1 MPALKTIKAG
11 NPGNVFIPKNIREVE
26 KAKEDRIRM
35 ENGKPPLRR
44 VNTNQV
50 VVPQRGKVE
59 RLVSVDIKDIL
70 PYEEEEPEAL
80 KRQKKLAEEVDT
92 GFNKALNRWEKAI
105 IAPQKEII
113 ANTIL
118 DSQVNNETISAGDL
132 LEKLNKFGEDM
143 SNKEIKIG
151 NQYNKFKA
159 ESIANERSRKRKMEL
174 KEYGHYLEEDDPDFM
189 NGDRMPWENE
199 ENSIT
204 GKNTSKVATMSI
216 EDFLEDSTPSVKNNN
231 PESKTQDLN
240 IKSQSQ
246 TPMSRPI
253 GSDIEF

>member
-11 NPGNVFIPKNIREVE
+11 NSGNVFIPKNIREVE
-26 KAKEDRIRM
+26 KAKEDKIRM

-50 VVPQRGKVE
+50 VVPQKGRAE

-80 KRQKKLAEEVDT
+80 RRQKKLAEEVDS
-92 GFNKALNRWEKAI
+92 GFSKALNRWEKTI
-105 IAPQKEII
+105 ITPQKEII

-118 DSQVNNETISAGDL
+118 DSQVNNENISAGDL

-151 NQYNKFKA
+151 NKYNKFKA
-159 ESIANERSRKRKMEL
+159 ESIANERSRKRRMEL

-204 GKNTSKVATMSI
+204 GDQSSKIATMSI
-216 EDFLEDSTPSVKNNN
+216 EDFLEDSTPSVGNNN
-231 PESKTQDLN
+231 SGPNAHDLN
-240 IKSQSQ
+240 IKPQ
-246 TPMSRPI
+246 PMTRPI
-253 GSDIEF
+253 SSDIEF